1 MVRGEVREVGW
12 ASSGTWGGV
21 RFSLIFFVLSI
32 VETVLFRGDDDK
44 LCFRHMEL
52 EVRVDVSG
60 PSKGL
65 LELEDG
71 AGGWKVGGEKPKL
84 DM

>member
-1 MVRGEVREVGW
+1 M
-12 ASSGTWGGV
+12 
-21 RFSLIFFVLSI
+21 
-32 VETVLFRGDDDK
+32 LFRRDDDK
-44 LCFRHMEL
+44 LCFRHAESEVME
-52 EVRVDVSG
+52 DMSG

-71 AGGWKVGGEKPKL
+71 AGEWEVGGEKPKL